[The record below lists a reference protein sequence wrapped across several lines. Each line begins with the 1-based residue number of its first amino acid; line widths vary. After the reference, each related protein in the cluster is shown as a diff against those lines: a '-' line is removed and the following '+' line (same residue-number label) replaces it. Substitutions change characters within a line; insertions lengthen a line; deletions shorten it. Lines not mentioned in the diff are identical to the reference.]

1 VSDTIGLIG
10 LGLMGQPMARNLIK
24 AGYELV
30 VHNRSRGAVD
40 DLVREY
46 PDVIPAPTPAD
57 VATHARTI
65 ITMLP
70 DSADVESVVLGEGGI
85 IENIRPGDLIIDMST
100 IAPST
105 AIDIHMMLTAKGAS
119 SLDAPVSGGDKGAIA
134 GTLSIMVG
142 GSESDLERAM
152 PLFRA
157 LGTTITHCGG
167 PGAGQ
172 TVKSCNQIVV
182 GIAYQAVSEALV
194 LGSKAGVD
202 AQKIIQVL
210 DGGLASTAVLR
221 LRGDAMVR
229 GNFEPG
235 GRAELHLKD
244 LGIALATGKSLNVP
258 LPVTS
263 VVRDFYQTL
272 QAKNRGHLDHSAL
285 LTLVEEA
292 ANHKISQAGS

>member
-1 VSDTIGLIG
+1 VSEKIGLIG
-10 LGLMGQPMARNLIK
+10 LGLMGRPMARNLLD
-24 AGYELV
+24 AGFELV
-30 VHNRSRGAVD
+30 VHNRSREPVD
-40 DLVREY
+40 AFVREH
-46 PDVIPAPTPAD
+46 PAVIAADSPAH
-57 VATHARTI
+57 VAGKARTI

-70 DSADVESVVLGEGGI
+70 DSADVESVVLGNQGL
-85 IENIRPGDLIIDMST
+85 IENIRAGDLIIDMST
-100 IAPST
+100 ISPAT
-105 AIDIHMMLTAKGAS
+105 AIKIHELLTARGAS

-142 GSESDLERAM
+142 GSTEDFDRAQ
-152 PLFRA
+152 PIFRA

-202 AQKIIQVL
+202 PRKIMQVL

-221 LRGDAMVR
+221 LRGESMIAHD
-229 GNFEPG
+229 FKPG

-244 LGIALATGKSLNVP
+244 LGIALNTGKSLNVP
-258 LPVTS
+258 LPVTALL
-263 VVRDFYQTL
+263 RDRYQTL
-272 QAKNRGHLDHSAL
+272 QARNWGHLDHSAIL
-285 LTLVEEA
+285 KLVEEA
-292 ANHKISQAGS
+292 ANHEI

>member
-1 VSDTIGLIG
+1 MSQKIGVIG
-10 LGLMGQPMARNLIK
+10 LGLMGRPMARNLLA
-24 AGYELV
+24 AGFELV

-40 DLVREY
+40 ELLTDY
-46 PDVIPAPTPAD
+46 PDVLPALTPAD
-57 VATHARTI
+57 VAKHARTI

-70 DSADVESVVLGEGGI
+70 DSADVESVVLGKDGV
-85 IENIRPGDLIIDMST
+85 IENVQPGDLIIDMST
-100 IAPST
+100 ISPAT
-105 AIDIHMMLTAKGAS
+105 AIDIHSMLTSKGAG
-119 SLDAPVSGGDKGAIA
+119 SLDAPVSGGDKGAIE

-142 GSESDLERAM
+142 GDEADVQRAM
-152 PLFRA
+152 PLFTV

-202 AQKIIQVL
+202 PKKIMQVL

-221 LRGDAMVR
+221 LRGEAMVS
-229 GNFEPG
+229 GDFNPG

-244 LGIALATGKSLNVP
+244 LGIALRTGKTLNVP
-258 LPVTS
+258 LPVTAI
-263 VVRDFYQTL
+263 VRDYYQTL

-292 ANHKISQAGS
+292 ANHRVTRSGA

>member
-1 VSDTIGLIG
+1 VSEKIGLIG
-10 LGLMGQPMARNLIK
+10 LGLMGRPMARNLLN
-24 AGYELV
+24 AGYQLV
-30 VHNRSRGAVD
+30 VHNRSRGALD
-40 DLVREY
+40 ALLQEY
-46 PDVIPAPTPAD
+46 PDVIPALTPAE

-70 DSADVESVVLGEGGI
+70 DSVDVESVVLGTGGV
-85 IENIRPGDLIIDMST
+85 IEHVRPGDLIIDMST
-100 IAPST
+100 ISPAT
-105 AIDIHMMLTAKGAS
+105 AIHIHSMLSAAGAS
-119 SLDAPVSGGDKGAIA
+119 SLDAPVSGGDKGAMA

-152 PLFRA
+152 PLFKA

-202 AQKIIQVL
+202 PHKIIQVL

-221 LRGDAMVR
+221 LRGEAMTR
-229 GNFEPG
+229 GDFEPG

-258 LPVTS
+258 LPVSS
-263 VVRDFYQTL
+263 VVRDFYQML

-292 ANHKISQAGS
+292 ANHKISNAGT